1 MEQISKGTLSSDRSL
16 QLDSL
21 KSESLVIVNQHVT
34 VNTFS
39 VLVHTARHITR
50 VCNTQSRY
58 GNLTEPGAYGGADD
72 WDEVVTRY
80 PYRKVGMDYLLSM
93 EKEKSFN
100 FN

>member
-1 MEQISKGTLSSDRSL
+1 MQYGDMEQIYKGILSSDRSL

-58 GNLTEPGAYGGADD
+58 GN
-72 WDEVVTRY
+72 
-80 PYRKVGMDYLLSM
+80 
-93 EKEKSFN
+93 F
-100 FN
+100 

>member
-1 MEQISKGTLSSDRSL
+1 MELIYKGILSSDRSL

-58 GNLTEPGAYGGADD
+58 GNLFRSQAPT
-72 WDEVVTRY
+72 
-80 PYRKVGMDYLLSM
+80 VGPMIGM
-93 EKEKSFN
+93 KS
-100 FN
+100 